1 MYKCGCREKSFKS
14 DWALQKHIKTVH
26 LNLKEYRCSICSDEL
41 KSKFALD
48 IHVKRKHGVGKDFK
62 CEVCGKSFVIV
73 LDLKQHLARHSP
85 RERIPCKK
93 CGKEFFTEYMRMHKK
108 VNCALS
114 YPCNYCS
121 KSFNT
126 KVGLN
131 NHLGQ
136 VHNKVQDHPLD
147 TDKQCVI
154 CGKSLGGLKK
164 IAILCGKRCK
174 EIRANQQALE
184 RREKRRQAGKNC
196 LVCGEHFINH
206 NINNLMCS
214 DDCRKERLRILRNF
228 SDKIASAKERAA
240 VYMNTERGKRLHRLR
255 AAKSRGK
262 KALFELVSTIER
274 IKNE

>member
-1 MYKCGCREKSFKS
+1 MI
-14 DWALQKHIKTVH
+14 A
-26 LNLKEYRCSICSDEL
+26 
-41 KSKFALD
+41 
-48 IHVKRKHGVGKDFK
+48 
-62 CEVCGKSFVIV
+62 

-85 RERIPCKK
+85 RGKTPCEK

-114 YPCNYCS
+114 YPCDYCS

-136 VHNKVQDHPLD
+136 IHNKVQDHPLD

-206 NINNLMCS
+206 NINNLMCNAV
-214 DDCRKERLRILRNF
+214 CRKERLRMMRNF
-228 SDKIASAKERAA
+228 SDKIEAAKERARA
-240 VYMNTERGKRLHRLR
+240 YEQTETGKRLKRLR
-255 AAKSRGK
+255 QYRHIGQKQLR
-262 KALFELVSTIER
+262 ELVTTIGN
-274 IKNE
+274 IQNE